1 MSKSVDFKVEGRTSR
16 GGIRFLLPSKTKQEF
31 EPECNINNILARF
44 KVTGVLVDP
53 SIRSL
58 RQPMF
63 IDCTEL
69 PDLATY
75 HERIS
80 AAREGFDTL
89 PDPVK
94 EAFGGDSLA
103 ALQWFGRAT
112 DEQIRGL
119 WRSVGL
125 IEDPNPSKQKASV
138 ASVEAAKGGIASPE
152 DDKGD
157 A

>member
-1 MSKSVDFKVEGRTSR
+1 MSKAIMKRPERRVDETALVFTDES
-16 GGIRFLLPSKTKQEF
+16 LTKQEF

-53 SIRSL
+53 NVKSL

-63 IDCTEL
+63 IDCTNL

-75 HERIS
+75 TERIKE
-80 AAREGFDTL
+80 ARESFDTL
-89 PDPVK
+89 PEEVREVFGDDP
-94 EAFGGDSLA
+94 LA

-112 DEQIRGL
+112 DVQIRGL
-119 WRSVGL
+119 WKSLGL
-125 IEDPNPSKQKASV
+125 SPVAGNPIPSKQPEASV
-138 ASVEAAKGGIASPE
+138 ASIAAPNDEKGA
-152 DDKGD
+152 